1 MSNPTSWPNRSSTH
15 STMGSTSWSSKCE
28 VVHLSLDINELVR
41 AVKQAAV
48 EAVKADG
55 PMAVSF
61 GTVTSASP
69 LKIQV
74 DQKKTLTEAQLI
86 LTNNVRDF
94 NVDMTVDHQT
104 ESESGGSGAAAFA
117 AHQHAYKGRKTFKV
131 HLALKAGEK
140 VILIS
145 CDGGQKYIVLDRWE
159 AP

>member
-1 MSNPTSWPNRSSTH
+1 M
-15 STMGSTSWSSKCE
+15 
-28 VVHLSLDINELVR
+28 SLDINELVR

-48 EAVKADG
+48 DAVKADG

-86 LTNNVRDF
+86 LTNNVRD
-94 NVDMTVDHQT
+94 MTVDHQT
-104 ESESGGSGAAAFA
+104 ESQSGGSGEAAFA

>member
-1 MSNPTSWPNRSSTH
+1 M
-15 STMGSTSWSSKCE
+15 
-28 VVHLSLDINELVR
+28 SLDINELVR

-94 NVDMTVDHQT
+94 NVDMTVDHHTPTRAGKPLRCTWPSRQGKRSSSSPVMAGKNT
-104 ESESGGSGAAAFA
+104 LSWTD
-117 AHQHAYKGRKTFKV
+117 GR
-131 HLALKAGEK
+131 HL
-140 VILIS
+140 
-145 CDGGQKYIVLDRWE
+145 DGNATDNWRK
-159 AP
+159 P

>member
-1 MSNPTSWPNRSSTH
+1 M
-15 STMGSTSWSSKCE
+15 
-28 VVHLSLDINELVR
+28 SLDINQLVK

-48 EAVKADG
+48 EAVQASG
-55 PMAVSF
+55 PMSVCF

-74 DQKKTLTEAQLI
+74 DQKKTLTEAQLM

-94 NVDMTVDHQT
+94 TVEMTVDHRT
-104 ESESGGSGAAAFA
+104 ENASGGSGDASFA
-117 AHQHAYKGRKTFKV
+117 SHNRV

-140 VILIS
+140 VILLR
-145 CDGGQKYIVLDRWE
+145 CDGGQKFLVLDRWE

>member
-1 MSNPTSWPNRSSTH
+1 M
-15 STMGSTSWSSKCE
+15 
-28 VVHLSLDINELVR
+28 SLDINELVR

-74 DQKKTLTEAQLI
+74 DQKKTLTDAQLI

-94 NVDMTVDHQT
+94 AVEMTTMVGKSESPHFT
-104 ESESGGSGAAAFA
+104 EEESGGAGDASFA
-117 AHQHAYKGRKTFKV
+117 AHKHKYEGRKKWKV
-131 HLALKAGEK
+131 HLALKSGEK
-140 VILIS
+140 VILLR

-159 AP
+159 ALT

>member
-1 MSNPTSWPNRSSTH
+1 
-15 STMGSTSWSSKCE
+15 MGSTSWSSKCE

-48 EAVKADG
+48 DAVKADG

-104 ESESGGSGAAAFA
+104 ESQSGGSGEAAFA

-131 HLALKAGEK
+131 HLALKAG
-140 VILIS
+140 
-145 CDGGQKYIVLDRWE
+145 
-159 AP
+159 

>member
-1 MSNPTSWPNRSSTH
+1 M
-15 STMGSTSWSSKCE
+15 
-28 VVHLSLDINELVR
+28 
-41 AVKQAAV
+41 KQAALD
-48 EAVKADG
+48 AVNAAG
-55 PMAVSF
+55 PMAMSF
-61 GTVTSASP
+61 GTVTSVSP

-104 ESESGGSGAAAFA
+104 ENESGGSGDAAFA
-117 AHQHAYKGRKTFKV
+117 AHRHAYKGRKTFRV
-131 HLALKAGEK
+131 HLALKVGEK